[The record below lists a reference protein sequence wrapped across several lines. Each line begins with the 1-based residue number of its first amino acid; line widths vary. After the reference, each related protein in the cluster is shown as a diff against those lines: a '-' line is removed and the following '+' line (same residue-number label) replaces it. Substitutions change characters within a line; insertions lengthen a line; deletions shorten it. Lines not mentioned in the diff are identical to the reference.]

1 MLLMFSNTSSSASHV
16 KHKFGR
22 KEFARTKPLHSAQA
36 FSITMFACHRV
47 EVHLPLPCPSASRL
61 LHVIVRHLRGSRCA
75 MMLKCIDLCHKSFQY
90 LLSLHQCTHCKRL
103 SPMALSEAF
112 KGMGAVTS
120 DHSLRV
126 SAPWRGTMPSR
137 CIRICKR
144 HPDEWKSPVAQPRYW
159 KWR

>member
-1 MLLMFSNTSSSASHV
+1 MFSNTSSSASHV

-36 FSITMFACHRV
+36 FSIMMFACHRV

-61 LHVIVRHLRGSRCA
+61 PHVIVRHLRGSRCA

-103 SPMALSEAF
+103 SPMALSC
-112 KGMGAVTS
+112 MAVWTLRAA
-120 DHSLRV
+120 HSAACFIASMIGCSTTV
-126 SAPWRGTMPSR
+126 SCAAAEELHISIR
-137 CIRICKR
+137 CRRMLAVNRSHEIF
-144 HPDEWKSPVAQPRYW
+144 
-159 KWR
+159 